1 MDINK
6 TLLQQAVL
14 RALRSFVQAFL
25 VVYPGQALINWA
37 MGNGALDTNLL
48 RAAAISGGVAV
59 LSFLWRYLL
68 DPSRVPSMVD
78 APTDRH

>member
-1 MDINK
+1 MNIDK

-37 MGNGALDTNLL
+37 MGNAALDTNLL
-48 RAAAISGGVAV
+48 RAAAISGGVAA
-59 LSFLWRYLL
+59 LSFVWRYFL